1 MIIRS
6 SGKLAETVI
15 IKGPLS
21 LHRYEEDMKEV
32 FEALQVLF
40 PANYKV
46 IFQQIYKQDLLIL
59 SSLTKQAT

>member
-1 MIIRS
+1 
-6 SGKLAETVI
+6 
-15 IKGPLS
+15 
-21 LHRYEEDMKEV
+21 MKEV